1 MKPELI
7 PVNIED
13 EMRQSY
19 LDYAMSVIVGRALPD
34 VRDGLK
40 PVHRRVLYAMH
51 DLGNYHDKPYKKSA
65 RVVGDVIGKYHP
77 HGDSAVYD
85 TIVRMVQTFSLRY
98 PLADGQGNFGSV
110 DGDSA
115 AAMRYTEVRMAKI
128 STQMLADLEKDTVDY
143 GDNYDG
149 SLQEP
154 LVLPAVFPNLLV
166 NGAGGIAV
174 GMATNIPPHNL
185 NEICDAAISVIKNPD
200 ASVDDLM
207 QIVPGPDFPTGAT
220 IHGRDAI
227 REAYTTGRGV
237 IRLRAKAEFETDRN
251 GKTAIIVNEI
261 PYQVNKAR
269 LIEKIAE
276 LVRDKKL
283 EGISDLRDESDRQGM
298 RIVIELKRGEIPQ
311 VVLNHL
317 YKQTPMETSFG
328 IIMLALV
335 DNQPRVLTL
344 KEILEQF
351 ILHRKEVVVRRT
363 NFDLKKAEARAH
375 ILEGLVK
382 ALDHL
387 DEVIELIRASKD
399 RGEARE
405 GLMRTW
411 DFSEVQ
417 ANAILEMQLQRLT
430 GLERDKIVQ
439 EYNDVLAL
447 IADLKDILANESRV
461 MLIIADE
468 LRDVKKNF
476 GDERRTDIVA
486 NQEEISMEDLI
497 KDEDFVVTFTNEGYV
512 KRSPIALYR
521 AQRRGGKG
529 KQGATTKEED
539 FLVSLFV
546 ASSHDHVL
554 FFTDR
559 GKAYS
564 LRVWDLPEA
573 GRTSRGKPII
583 NLLPLEPGEKVTAHL
598 PIREFTEGYHLF
610 FVTRNGTVKRTD
622 LSKFE
627 HIRVNGL
634 RAITLEDGDLLR
646 RVMLTDGDSEVFL
659 GSSIGKVIRFHEDQV
674 RVMGREAM
682 GVRGMM
688 LDKDEEIIDSETVIP
703 GASVLTVSEL
713 GMGKRTDLDEYRGQK
728 RGGKGILTMRQ
739 TDKTGTVVAI
749 RQVVE
754 GEDILIV
761 TDGGQIIRMGVDEVR
776 IIGRNTQGVRMFN
789 VGDSG
794 RVVGVA
800 KIVEREDDSQGD
812 LPLGEDDEG
821 GEEE

>member
-40 PVHRRVLYAMH
+40 PVHRRVLFAMH
-51 DLGNYHDKPYKKSA
+51 TLGNVHDKPYKKSA

-85 TIVRMVQTFSLRY
+85 TIVRMVQDFSLRY
-98 PLADGQGNFGSV
+98 PLIDGQGNFGSV
-110 DGDSA
+110 DGDPA

-128 STQMLADLEKDTVDY
+128 AAQMLADLEKNTVDY

-149 SLQEP
+149 SEREP
-154 LVLPAVFPNLLV
+154 LVLPAVFPNMLV
-166 NGAGGIAV
+166 NGGGGIAV
-174 GMATNIPPHNL
+174 GMATNIPTHNL
-185 NEICDAAISVIKNPD
+185 NEICDATIAIIKNPD
-200 ASVDDLM
+200 ITVDELL
-207 QIVPGPDFPTGAT
+207 QIVPGPDFPTGGT

-237 IRLRAKAEFETDRN
+237 IRTRAKTEFEMDAKGQRPVIT
-251 GKTAIIVNEI
+251 VHEI

-276 LVRDKKL
+276 LVRDKKI
-283 EGISDLRDESDRQGM
+283 EGIADLRDESDRRGM

-317 YKQTPMETSFG
+317 YKQTMMETSFG

-335 DNQPRVLTL
+335 DNQPRILTL

-351 ILHRKEVVVRRT
+351 LIHRKEVIVRRT
-363 NFDLKKAEARAH
+363 NFDLQKAQARAH

-382 ALDHL
+382 ALDNL
-387 DEVIELIRASKD
+387 DDVIELIRASKD
-399 RGEARE
+399 RHEARA
-405 GLMRTW
+405 GLMSNW
-411 DFSEVQ
+411 DFSELQ

-439 EYNDVLAL
+439 EYNDILAL
-447 IADLKDILANESRV
+447 IADLEDILANESRV
-461 MLIIADE
+461 MQIIADE
-468 LRDVKKNF
+468 LREVQKAF
-476 GDERRTDIVA
+476 GDARRTEIVDSQGEMA
-486 NQEEISMEDLI
+486 MEDLI

-512 KRSPIALYR
+512 KRAPIALYR
-521 AQRRGGKG
+521 AQHRGGKG
-529 KQGATTKEED
+529 KVGASTKEED

-573 GRTSRGKPII
+573 GRQSRGKPII

-598 PIREFTEGYHLF
+598 SIRQFDEGYYLF
-610 FVTRNGTVKRTD
+610 FATRRGKVKRVD
-622 LSKFE
+622 LSRFANV
-627 HIRVNGL
+627 RSNGL
-634 RAITLEDGDLLR
+634 RAITLEDDDLLR
-646 RVMLTDGDSEVFL
+646 RVILTDGSQEVML
-659 GSSIGKVIRFHEDQV
+659 GSSTGKVIRIPEEQV
-674 RVMGREAM
+674 RAMGRDAM
-682 GVRGMM
+682 GVKGMDI
-688 LDKDEEIIDSETVIP
+688 DKKEEIIDAEPVLP
-703 GASVLTVSEL
+703 GASVLTVSKN
-713 GMGKRTDLDEYRGQK
+713 GMGKRTDLDEYRGQR
-728 RGGKGILTMRQ
+728 RGGKGILTLKQ
-739 TDKTGTVVAI
+739 TKKTGPVVAI
-749 RQVVE
+749 RQVLDNE
-754 GEDILIV
+754 EILLV
-761 TDGGQIIRMGVDEVR
+761 TDNGQMIRMNVSEVR
-776 IIGRNTQGVRMFN
+776 IIGRNTQGVRLFHLGEDSN
-789 VGDSG
+789 VC
-794 RVVGVA
+794 GVA
-800 KIVEREDDSQGD
+800 KIIERDDDDSQVG
-812 LPLGEDDEG
+812 LPLDSDQ
-821 GEEE
+821 